1 MNYLIMKSIID
12 TTISHYN
19 CKECGSKIAERDV
32 AIIDSGKQGVN
43 MEIHCPHCHDI
54 ATIKAEI
61 NVINGPSDIETFSHA
76 GAMITKLIGMETNI
90 VPEKLIQDED
100 ILQLRNR
107 LKQNASVSDL
117 FN

>member
-1 MNYLIMKSIID
+1 MKSIID
-12 TTISHYN
+12 TTISHYQ
-19 CKECGSKIAERDV
+19 CKECGSKVSERDV
-32 AIIDSGKQGVN
+32 TIVDSGKQGVN
-43 MEIHCPHCHDI
+43 MEIHCSQCHDI

-61 NVINGPSDIETFSHA
+61 NVINSPIDIEKLSHS
-76 GAMITKLIGMETNI
+76 GAMITKLIGMDSQV

-107 LKQNASVSDL
+107 LKQNASVEDL